1 MLGLMEPGQRAPAP
15 ERLRLLQAFINTND
29 VEEGTDEFATP
40 ARLADWAARHDLV
53 SRPLRLSEA
62 DRTWAVSV
70 REALRDLIQAQ
81 DRSAD
86 AVDATAVLDEAA
98 RAAGLRLAFE
108 AHGPSLIPTQAGIH
122 GAVGRILAEIPLAM
136 ADGDWQRLKVCTND
150 ACRWVF
156 YDASRNRSS
165 RWCSMAICGNR
176 MKARAYRSRA
186 RKESPAACSA

>member
-1 MLGLMEPGQRAPAP
+1 MLGPMEPGRRAPAP
-15 ERLRLLQAFINTND
+15 ERLRLVQAFTNSND
-29 VEEGTDEFATP
+29 VEAGTDEFATS
-40 ARLADWAARHDLV
+40 ARLADWLERHDLV
-53 SRPLRLSEA
+53 SRRMRLSEA
-62 DRTWAVSV
+62 DRTWAVLV
-70 REALRDLIQAQ
+70 REALRDLIQAR

-86 AVDATAVLDEAA
+86 AVAAAAVLDEAA
-98 RAAGLRLAFE
+98 RVAGVRLAFE
-108 AHGPSLIPTQAGIH
+108 AHGPALIPTQAGIH
-122 GAVGRILAEIPLAM
+122 GAVGRILAEIPLAV

-186 RKESPAACSA
+186 RQASPATRSA

>member
-1 MLGLMEPGQRAPAP
+1 MLGPMEPGRRAPAP

-40 ARLADWAARHDLV
+40 AGLADWAARHDLV
-53 SRPLRLSEA
+53 TRSLRLSET

-86 AVDATAVLDEAA
+86 AVDAAAVLDEAA
-98 RAAGLRLAFE
+98 RTAGLRLAFE
-108 AHGPSLIPTQAGIH
+108 ARGPSLIATQAGIH
-122 GAVGRILAEIPLAM
+122 GAVGRILTEIPLAM

-176 MKARAYRSRA
+176 MKARAYRARA
-186 RKESPAACSA
+186 RGASAA